1 LVVRHCSRL
10 ERAEQLETARARLA
24 AGQPQRQV
32 AADLG
37 LARSTLQQWCKPVA
51 VGAAPAALVA
61 WLETPEGVRCL
72 HQGVLAAHFSIT
84 LQGASGIRVVCQFLE
99 LSGLSAF
106 VGASY
111 GTQQGLNAA
120 LEEALVAV
128 ADEQRAALARGMPHR
143 DLTVC
148 EEETFP
154 PQICWVALE
163 PVSGFLV
170 LEQYAAD
177 RQAATWTQ
185 ALQEALVGLDVA
197 VIQGT
202 STGGQRL
209 RRMLPAQQLRGAG
222 PQRSTGP
229 ASPGSPSPERPQ
241 ARGAHRRTQLP
252 HPSRRRPRPRRQ
264 PYLMPLAA

>member
-1 LVVRHCSRL
+1 MR
-10 ERAEQLETARARLA
+10 
-24 AGQPQRQV
+24 
-32 AADLG
+32 
-37 LARSTLQQWCKPVA
+37 W
-51 VGAAPAALVA
+51 
-61 WLETPEGVRCL
+61 L

-84 LQGASGIRVVCQFLE
+84 LQGAAEIRVVCQFLE

-148 EEETFP
+148 EDETFP

-163 PVSGFLV
+163 PVSGFFL

-177 RQAATWTQ
+177 RQAANWTQ
-185 ALQEALVGLDVA
+185 ALQEALIGLDVA

-202 STGGQRL
+202 SDEATAL
-209 RRMLPAQQLRGAG
+209 RRHVEGELGAHHSPDLFPGQHEVSKATRLHLARQVRQAAATVVAAQQVWA
-222 PQRSTGP
+222 
-229 ASPGSPSPERPQ
+229 ASGW
-241 ARGAHRRTQLP
+241 
-252 HPSRRRPRPRRQ
+252 PSRRTKSPHLVPAVVRPRS
-264 PYLMPLAA
+264 PLASTPP